1 MFNGDPND
9 QVPGIIRDRKTGEKK
24 EGMVPRAAGVHSA
37 YEDDMV
43 NNHVA
48 DIMVG
53 VANKIAKKGPL
64 PTIKG
69 GHGAAV
75 AVVQLMKDTFDTI
88 QPKDIVD
95 EFVAVKDQKPK
106 QIAEALWK
114 KFGDDTIEVIS
125 EGCRFL
131 AMLWDSA
138 WKEGGGKITQLV
150 EVPEDTLIKIYQKHT
165 FIPSVVLD
173 KIVPQLK

>member
-1 MFNGDPND
+1 
-9 QVPGIIRDRKTGEKK
+9 
-24 EGMVPRAAGVHSA
+24 MVPRAQGVHAA

-48 DIMVG
+48 DIMQG
-53 VANKIAKKGPL
+53 VATRIAKKGPL
-64 PTIKG
+64 STIKR

-95 EFVAVKDQKPK
+95 KFVTVKDQKPR
-106 QIAEALWK
+106 QIAEALWD

-131 AMLWDSA
+131 AMIWDSA
-138 WKEGGGKITQLV
+138 WNEGGGHLNQLD
-150 EVPEDTLIKIYQKHT
+150 EILEDTLIKIYEKKP
-165 FIPSVVLD
+165 FFPSMLLA
-173 KIVPQLK
+173 KIA